1 MTESEFF
8 TGRPLAQGLFR
19 LIVAAQEAIGPASVR
34 ITRSQI
40 AFSRRRA
47 FAWVWTPDRYLRG
60 HNIAPLVLSVALPA
74 RDGSP
79 RWKEIVEPARGHI
92 MHHLE
97 LRDPAEL
104 DDEVHGWLR
113 RAWEAAG

>member
-1 MTESEFF
+1 MLRRNGVKDKVVS
-8 TGRPLAQGLFR
+8 
-19 LIVAAQEAIGPASVR
+19 AS
-34 ITRSQI
+34 RSDGQDFANQI
-40 AFSRRRA
+40 HLPSR
-47 FAWVWTPDRYLRG
+47 DE
-60 HNIAPLVLSVALPA
+60 
-74 RDGSP
+74 SP
-79 RWKEIVEPARGHI
+79 RWKEIVEPALGHF